1 MKKSEFLEE
10 LRSKLG
16 GLPKKDLESRIS
28 FYDEMISDRMD
39 EGKSEEEAVS
49 EIGSV
54 DEVVDQIAG
63 ETSLVSLVKE
73 KTKPKRSLKGF
84 EIVLLVLGFP
94 LWFPL
99 LLVTF
104 ILTVVGYFLIWILVI
119 VTYVVEAALLVGS
132 FGSLVVFIGSMVGG
146 NPNLIALGSF
156 FIGLGGACLFIF
168 LCIGATKVTIK
179 LSKAISKSIK
189 SAFIRKGN

>member
-73 KTKPKRSLKGF
+73 KTKSKRSLKGF

-168 LCIGATKVTIK
+168 LCIGATKVTVK